1 MEGWNASIAIALMVA
16 SFVLMAV
23 VEVLWRKL
31 SRSPADLPMWGF
43 LRCAG
48 ILPADAARSVRAK
61 SLRQAEV
68 ACMVC
73 SSREECRRL
82 LAAQTAPM
90 PPANCPNA
98 RLIYQVGHWTNQ
110 ARA

>member
-1 MEGWNASIAIALMVA
+1 MEGWNASIAIALMIAAFIVM
-16 SFVLMAV
+16 LV
-23 VEVLWRKL
+23 VELAWRHL

-43 LRCAG
+43 LRLAG
-48 ILPADAARSVRAK
+48 ILPADAARFVGAK

-68 ACMVC
+68 ACTVC
-73 SSREECRRL
+73 SSREECRRQ
-82 LAAQTAPM
+82 LAAHSATM

-110 ARA
+110 PRK